1 MSDKDLH
8 ISSDIV
14 MLLSGFLF
22 GLGIGMVIGVYYL

>member
-1 MSDKDLH
+1 MSDKDIH

-22 GLGIGMVIGVYYL
+22 GLGIGMVIGVYWL

>member
-22 GLGIGMVIGVYYL
+22 GLGIGMVIGVYWL

>member
-22 GLGIGMVIGVYYL
+22 GLGIGMVMGVYWL